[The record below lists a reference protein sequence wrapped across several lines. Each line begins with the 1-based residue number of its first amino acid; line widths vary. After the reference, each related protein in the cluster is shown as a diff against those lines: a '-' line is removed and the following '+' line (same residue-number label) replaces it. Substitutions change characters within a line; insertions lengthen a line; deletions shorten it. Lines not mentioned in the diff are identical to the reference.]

1 MNQYGMN
8 RRQAGSNAK
17 PAVRAQIGRACA
29 QTVRSLRLKAGLSQE
44 RLALGAGINRAYV
57 AGLERGLHTPTLY
70 TMCRLLPGLHVT
82 FIEFCRT
89 FERILSETTHS
100 PLPIGRCRRRFCL
113 AEGAEVR
120 QSGAC

>member
-44 RLALGAGINRAYV
+44 RLARDLGIDRGNL
-57 AGLERGLHTPTLY
+57 AGLERGLHTPTFLHD
-70 TMCRLLPGLHVT
+70 RQAAPGLRRH
-82 FIEFCRT
+82 FCRV
-89 FERILSETTHS
+89 
-100 PLPIGRCRRRFCL
+100 LPD
-113 AEGAEVR
+113 VR
-120 QSGAC
+120 AHPEPVSTAVKKAAGPSVAAPSGG